1 MFGDIINKVK
11 LAQQD
16 HKLRMEQILVD
27 GQAENGQVKVV
38 VNGNKMVKQILI
50 SPELFAQ
57 GDKEAIEDLLIIALN
72 RAIEK
77 AEAFS
82 NDEMKEMAK
91 GVIPPIPGLTF

>member
-1 MFGDIINKVK
+1 
-11 LAQQD
+11 
-16 HKLRMEQILVD
+16 VD